1 MRKSRFTEAQIIGMI
16 KEQEAGMPTAEV
28 CRRHGLSTATFYKLK
43 AKYGGME
50 VSEAARLKALE
61 DENAKLKR
69 LLADTMLDNVVLKDL
84 PGKELTTLTKRR
96 DAALR
101 AMRDHDISQR
111 RACRLVGVDPK
122 TVRRER
128 PPDCTEI
135 RKEMQD
141 IAAKRRRF
149 GYRRIGV
156 LLERKGMTMNHKKL
170 YRVYRE
176 EGLSVKRRRGRK
188 RARGTRVP
196 MPVAAYPN
204 ARWSLDFVSDSFGAS
219 RKFRML
225 AVIDDCTRECLCL
238 IADTSLSGARVARE
252 LSALIRLYGKPGCIV
267 SDNGT
272 EFTSRAILKW
282 ADENEVP
289 WHYIDPGK
297 PQQNA
302 FIESFNG
309 SLRDKLLNEEIFD
322 SLDDARRKLA
332 LWRYDYNTVRP
343 HSSLGNQT
351 PLQARRALEQ
361 FENSAP
367 GALASDAEAE
377 YPDSTCRLSL

>member
-28 CRRHGLSTATFYKLK
+28 CRKHGLSQGTFYKFK
-43 AKYGGME
+43 SKYGGME
-50 VSEAARLKALE
+50 VSDAAKLRAIT

-69 LLADTMLDNVVLKDL
+69 LLADAMLDNVVLKDL
-84 PGKELTTLTKRR
+84 PGKELTTPIERR
-96 DAALR
+96 EAALR
-101 AMRDHDISQR
+101 AVRDHDISQR

-128 PPDCTEI
+128 PPDNPEI
-135 RKEMQD
+135 REVMKA
-141 IAAKRRRF
+141 IAHKRRRF

-156 LLERKGMTMNHKKL
+156 MLERKGMIMNHKKL
-170 YRVYRE
+170 YRLYTE
-176 EGLSVKRRRGRK
+176 EKLGVRRRRGRK
-188 RARGTRVP
+188 RARGSRTP
-196 MPVAAYPN
+196 MPVALRPGE
-204 ARWSLDFVSDSFGAS
+204 RWSLDFLSDTFGAS
-219 RKFRML
+219 RKFRIL
-225 AVIDDCTRECLCL
+225 AVNDDCCRENLCL
-238 IADTSLSGARVARE
+238 MADTSISGARVARE
-252 LSALIRLYGKPGCIV
+252 LDALVRLYGKPASIV

-282 ADENEVP
+282 ANDNDVD

-309 SLRDKLLNEEIFD
+309 SLRDELLNEELFD

-332 LWRYDYNTVRP
+332 IWRYDYNNVRP
-343 HSSLGNQT
+343 HSSLGNET
-351 PLQARRALEQ
+351 PADARRALEQ
-361 FENSAP
+361 FEGTAP
-367 GALASDAEAE
+367 DALAQTDDEE
-377 YPDSTCRLSL
+377 YEIQTRKLSV